1 MMHVRLHVLFLLALI
16 PVSSDL
22 VSLPFITKHSV
33 LQGPECV
40 TRELSNVD
48 TNAIGTKYITHLEP
62 HRSFCEVFTPCIE
75 FDMPDTLF
83 NARYHQD
90 VDLYAPAE
98 FVILMSFDSAG
109 VVKYARVNTV
119 MHSSKDC
126 IDESLKL
133 MRKHIQRYLSD
144 MIGTA
149 RLKSDMVTPGLKAD
163 STRSDEKQ
171 RFSDAAQRRHFVL
184 EIMTRSNYIHALWL
198 GTPDDMCFRYFVP

>member
-1 MMHVRLHVLFLLALI
+1 MTNVRLYVLLLLALI
-16 PVSSDL
+16 PVSSNL
-22 VSLPFITKHSV
+22 VSLPLITKHSV
-33 LQGPECV
+33 LPGPERV
-40 TRELSNVD
+40 TTELSNVD
-48 TNAIGTKYITHLEP
+48 TNAIGTESITHLEP
-62 HRSFCEVFTPCIE
+62 YRSFCEVFTPCIE

-83 NARYHQD
+83 NARYHQE

-98 FVILMSFDSAG
+98 FLILISFDSAG

-126 IDESLKL
+126 IDESLNL
-133 MRKHIQRYLSD
+133 MRKHVQRYLTE

-149 RLKSDMVTPGLKAD
+149 RLKFDMVMPGLKRD
-163 STRSDEKQ
+163 RTRSDEKQ
-171 RFSDAAQRRHFVL
+171 RFTNAAHWRHFVL